1 MQLPVPSIY
10 NVFFVYLF
18 LPVPRKAVTFSIGV
32 SIAVLTTPI
41 TKLVLF
47 RAN

>member
-32 SIAVLTTPI
+32 SIAVLTTA
-41 TKLVLF
+41 KLVLF
-47 RAN
+47 RANQC